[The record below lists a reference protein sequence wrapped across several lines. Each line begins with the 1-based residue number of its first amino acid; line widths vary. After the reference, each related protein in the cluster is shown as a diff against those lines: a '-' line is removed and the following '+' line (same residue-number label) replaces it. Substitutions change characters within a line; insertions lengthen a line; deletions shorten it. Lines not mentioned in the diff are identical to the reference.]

1 MIVERAPAAELIP
14 RPLELLDAAI
24 VEGRPLG
31 TWSRPSAPALVLGS
45 GQRPPAGWR
54 PPDGLPLVR
63 RGTGGGAVLCDEDY
77 LMLDIALPPGDP
89 RVLDDVTESYRWLAE
104 RLVSA
109 LDELGVREISLVQP
123 AALRGLDEQAREAG
137 RSACF
142 AGLGPYELLDGH
154 GRKLLGLAQRR
165 RRGGVLLQAAAY
177 LAGERESLAGL
188 LWLAAPERDDLRRR
202 LRETAVLGPI
212 GLRLPEVL
220 GPVWD
225 RPEAGTRVSIAK
237 GQG

>member
-1 MIVERAPAAELIP
+1 VIIERAPAAELIP

-45 GQRPPAGWR
+45 GQRPPEDWR

-104 RLVSA
+104 RLASA
-109 LDELGVREISLVQP
+109 LDELGIRDVSLVQP
-123 AALRGLDEQAREAG
+123 AELRRLGEQAREAG
-137 RSACF
+137 RNACF
-142 AGLGPYELLDGH
+142 AGLGPYELLDGRC
-154 GRKLLGLAQRR
+154 RKLVGLAQRR

-188 LWLAAPERDDLRRR
+188 LWLSGPDRNDLMRR
-202 LRETAVLGPI
+202 LRETAVLGPV

-220 GPVWD
+220 GAVWD
-225 RPEAGTRVSIAK
+225 VS
-237 GQG
+237 